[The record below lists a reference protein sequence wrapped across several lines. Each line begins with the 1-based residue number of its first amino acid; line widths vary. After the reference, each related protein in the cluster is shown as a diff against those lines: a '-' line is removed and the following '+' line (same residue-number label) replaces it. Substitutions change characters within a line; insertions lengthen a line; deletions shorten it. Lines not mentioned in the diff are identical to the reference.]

1 MGWVAFNDARLDG
14 VGEDAPRRPTVRVA
28 VPAPPRTMAS
38 PSSFLVLQKP
48 RLAGHDVFKGFI
60 DVGLGEILDPPGP

>member
-1 MGWVAFNDARLDG
+1 M
-14 VGEDAPRRPTVRVA
+14 RVA